1 MAIDFGSAITTDLL
15 NTFQNGVDALINKL
29 GKVCTLIYPPK
40 TIVCTNCSGDPIGKK
55 SSNYIQHGGQ
65 IPFFATEK
73 CPACNGAGTQ
83 QTVVTEEVT
92 LLIYWTTKEFV
103 DLGLKIETPNTM
115 AQTKGYLTDLPK
127 IKKANEILLNSN
139 MNPYVRWR
147 FKKLGEAIPQGFRQN
162 RYFIQAWERV

>member
-1 MAIDFGSAITTDLL
+1 M
-15 NTFQNGVDALINKL
+15 
-29 GKVCTLIYPPK
+29 
-40 TIVCTNCSGDPIGKK
+40 
-55 SSNYIQHGGQ
+55 
-65 IPFFATEK
+65 
-73 CPACNGAGTQ
+73 
-83 QTVVTEEVT
+83 
-92 LLIYWTTKEFV
+92 IYWTTKEFV